1 MKSVFLA
8 IKENYLLLLILVVA
22 TILRLYNINYQSV
35 WLDEIHTLIEADP
48 IYNWSEFYNSL
59 LMSDPHPPLYF
70 ALVKVLFGFFGHTA
84 AVVRVFSAVIG
95 IVGVYSI
102 YLLGKE
108 IKNKRLGLISA
119 ALLAVNYFHIY
130 YSQEARMYAM
140 LFLFT
145 VISFYRLVVLVKKQ
159 TIINAIWFG
168 VATGLLVQSHFFA
181 FFVLAAQVFILLY
194 FLFQTEKKARTT
206 FFYQLALSAGI
217 IVVFFIPAIKLF
229 IKTTQI
235 KSFWIQPTTIETIK
249 QIFKDFFFDSS
260 LLLFFTE
267 LSIVLLLVFLVR
279 SKSKSSE
286 KKWIFT
292 LLLPWL
298 VLVLLIPV
306 IRSYLSVPMII
317 SRYFITIL
325 PPILILTSLG
335 IDLIK
340 KQLILISIL
349 ALYLGFSIYFLAIEK
364 QYYEVIAKTQF
375 REVTNHVLSNND
387 SKDEVVSLRGWYLS
401 YFLKNCNTKIV
412 DKTLENHI
420 IEIAT
425 NTNNLKSFWYIG
437 AFGDTYSLTA
447 KEEEFINKY
456 YMLADEKTFFDC
468 WTKHYVLK
476 NTTTNHS
483 NVKNQNIQLTNI
495 SDQNWYA
502 GVGKFSNML
511 LLDYTEER
519 LNFMKSCKAV
529 KFKDSTTINVIGF
542 EKTGTYIHVFLN
554 DKAIKFKEVAAYPK
568 TIELIQ
574 E

>member
-22 TILRLYNINYQSV
+22 TILRLYHINYQSV

-84 AVVRVFSAVIG
+84 AVVRVFSALIG

-108 IKNKRLGLISA
+108 IKNKRVGLISA

-159 TIINAIWFG
+159 TLINAIWFG
-168 VATGLLVQSHFFA
+168 MATGLLVQSHFFA

-217 IVVFFIPAIKLF
+217 IVVFFIPALKLF

-235 KSFWIQPTTIETIK
+235 KSFWIQPTTVETIK

-286 KKWIFT
+286 KKWTFT

-340 KQLILISIL
+340 KQWILITTL
-349 ALYLGFSIYFLAIEK
+349 TLYLGFSIYFLAVEK
-364 QYYEVIAKTQF
+364 QYYGVIAKTQF
-375 REVTNHVLSNND
+375 REVTNHVLSNNN
-387 SKDEVVSLRGWYLS
+387 SKDEVVSLRGWYLT
-401 YFLKNCNTKIV
+401 YFLKNSNSKIV

-420 IEIAT
+420 TEIAA

-437 AFGDTYSLTA
+437 AFGDAYSLTA
-447 KEEEFINKY
+447 TSEEFINKHY
-456 YMLADEKTFFDC
+456 VLADEKTFFDC

-476 NTTTNHS
+476 NATINHS
-483 NVKNQNIQLTNI
+483 NVKNQKLQLTNI

-529 KFKDSTTINVIGF
+529 KFKDNTTINVIGF

-554 DKAIKFKEVAAYPK
+554 EKAIKFKEVAAYPN

-574 E
+574 

>member
-1 MKSVFLA
+1 MKAVFLA

-22 TILRLYNINYQSV
+22 TVLRIYHINYQSV

-108 IKNKRLGLISA
+108 IKNKRVGLISA
-119 ALLAVNYFHIY
+119 TLLAVNYFHIY

-145 VISFYRLVVLVKKQ
+145 VISFYRLVVVVKKQ
-159 TIINAIWFG
+159 TFMNAIWFG

-206 FFYQLALSAGI
+206 FFYQLVLSAGI

-235 KSFWIQPTTIETIK
+235 KSFWIQPTTFETIK

-279 SKSKSSE
+279 SKQKSSE
-286 KKWIFT
+286 KKWTFT

-298 VLVLLIPV
+298 ILVLLIPV

-325 PPILILTSLG
+325 PPILILSSLG

-340 KQLILISIL
+340 KQWILTVTL
-349 ALYLGFSIYFLAIEK
+349 ALYIGFSIYFLAIEK

-375 REVTNHVLSNND
+375 REVTNYVKSNNH

-401 YFLKNCNTKIV
+401 YFLKNSNTKIV

-420 IEIAT
+420 NEIAT
-425 NTNNLKSFWYIG
+425 DSTNLKSFWYVG
-437 AFGDTYSLTA
+437 AFGDAYSLTA
-447 KEEEFINKY
+447 KSEAFINKY
-456 YMLADEKTFFDC
+456 YVVTNEKTFFDC
-468 WTKHYVLK
+468 WTKQYVLK
-476 NTTTNHS
+476 NTTANHT

-511 LLDYTEER
+511 LLDYTKER
-519 LNFMKSCKAV
+519 LNFIKSCKAV
-529 KFKDSTTINVIGF
+529 KFKENTIINVIGF
-542 EKTGTYIHVFLN
+542 EKTGTYIHLFLN
-554 DKAIKFKEVAAYPK
+554 DKAIKFKEVAAYPN
-568 TIELIQ
+568 TIELLQ
-574 E
+574 